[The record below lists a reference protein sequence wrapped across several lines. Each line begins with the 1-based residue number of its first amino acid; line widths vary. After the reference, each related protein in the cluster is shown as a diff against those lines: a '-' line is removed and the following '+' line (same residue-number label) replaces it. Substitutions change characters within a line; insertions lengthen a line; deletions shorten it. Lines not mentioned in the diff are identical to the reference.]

1 MCVFFVF
8 SLFWLLRRFE
18 IVGQPM
24 RNNINSLLLPSL
36 YLIRD
41 MLLHACSLV
50 GLTSQHATSFQ
61 LHMTLWKSSESSAIM
76 CVCVFGCV
84 SMCMCACRS
93 VCDRAWLLHVAS
105 LITRELMSFMSFMS
119 FHMTLLDAFGRLWF
133 GSGAAPSPIEARARA
148 VGVGVQHLQC
158 SQCRAR
164 RGLRD
169 RHHHR
174 GNRSGIRRW
183 RQWSRTEIDW
193 RHLKTL
199 NFSFKP
205 DGLCWIC

>member
-1 MCVFFVF
+1 
-8 SLFWLLRRFE
+8 
-18 IVGQPM
+18 
-24 RNNINSLLLPSL
+24 
-36 YLIRD
+36 

-76 CVCVFGCV
+76 CVCVFACV

-93 VCDRAWLLHVAS
+93 VCDRVWLLHVAS
-105 LITRELMSFMSFMS
+105 LITRELMSFMS

-183 RQWSRTEIDW
+183 RQWSRTEIDCEDIW
-193 RHLKTL
+193 RLWTFLL
-199 NFSFKP
+199 NLMDYVEYVKFLNSCKGKGGNTKECGTGHGGP
-205 DGLCWIC
+205 SWLQCSKIKHAASDQ